1 MDFIHQ
7 EDIVTL
13 KRWLASASYP
23 VIVAHTHPDGDAL
36 GASSGLALYLRGMGK
51 DVAVILPDTPPDNL
65 RFILPKGIP
74 FLFHDEDPA
83 GAEARIARA
92 DLIILADANA
102 FTRTSTLEPFLKAS
116 AARKV
121 LMDHHLNPDTQS
133 FGLVFSTPDI
143 SSASEVVYWL
153 LKALTEN
160 EIEIEKEIEKET
172 EKTEKTEKKTE
183 KEIEIEKE
191 IEKETEG
198 MCAGEPKA
206 PVPPGASA
214 CFLAPGGTG
223 PSAMRE
229 GPLAMC
235 KGSSEMWA
243 GGIGAALM
251 TGMTTDT
258 NNFANSVFPSTFQ
271 MASEL
276 IAAGVDRDALI
287 GKIYQ
292 SYRENRVRLMG
303 YMQSEELHILDNGT
317 AYMVLTRDI
326 QERFDMRDGESEG
339 LVNVPLTIE
348 KVRLSVLLKEDDGH
362 FRVSV
367 RSKKGTSAQQLA
379 QRFFHGGG
387 HENAAGGKMLI
398 GEDIPSADAAPAC
411 LEQVLKDY
419 LK

>member
-1 MDFIHQ
+1 MNFIHA
-7 EDIVTL
+7 EDIITL
-13 KRWLASASYP
+13 GRWLASASYP

-51 DVAVILPDTPPDNL
+51 DVAVILPDTPADNL

-102 FTRTSTLEPFLKAS
+102 FSRTSALEPFLQAS
-116 AARKV
+116 AAPKV

-143 SSASEVVYWL
+143 SSASEVVYWV
-153 LKALTEN
+153 LKALE
-160 EIEIEKEIEKET
+160 E
-172 EKTEKTEKKTE
+172 
-183 KEIEIEKE
+183 
-191 IEKETEG
+191 
-198 MCAGEPKA
+198 
-206 PVPPGASA
+206 
-214 CFLAPGGTG
+214 
-223 PSAMRE
+223 
-229 GPLAMC
+229 PLA
-235 KGSSEMWA
+235 KE
-243 GGIGAALM
+243 IGAALM

-339 LVNVPLTIE
+339 LVNVPLTIKE
-348 KVRLSVLLKEDDGH
+348 VRLCVLLKEDDGH

-387 HENAAGGKMLI
+387 HENAAGGKILI
-398 GEDIPSADAAPAC
+398 GEDIPSADAAPAY
-411 LEQVLKDY
+411 LEKVLKDY

>member
-1 MDFIHQ
+1 MNFIHA
-7 EDIVTL
+7 EDIITL
-13 KRWLASASYP
+13 GRWLASASYP

-51 DVAVILPDTPPDNL
+51 DVAVILPDTPADNL

-102 FTRTSTLEPFLKAS
+102 FSRTSALEPFLQAS
-116 AARKV
+116 TAPKV

-153 LKALTEN
+153 LKALE
-160 EIEIEKEIEKET
+160 EPMAKE
-172 EKTEKTEKKTE
+172 
-183 KEIEIEKE
+183 
-191 IEKETEG
+191 
-198 MCAGEPKA
+198 
-206 PVPPGASA
+206 
-214 CFLAPGGTG
+214 
-223 PSAMRE
+223 
-229 GPLAMC
+229 
-235 KGSSEMWA
+235 
-243 GGIGAALM
+243 IGAALM

-339 LVNVPLTIE
+339 LVNVPLTIKE
-348 KVRLSVLLKEDDGH
+348 VRLCVLLKEDDGH

-387 HENAAGGKMLI
+387 HENAAGGKILI
-398 GEDIPSADAAPAC
+398 GEDIPSADAAPAY
-411 LEQVLKDY
+411 LEKVLKDY

>member
-1 MDFIHQ
+1 MNFIHA
-7 EDIVTL
+7 EDIITL
-13 KRWLASASYP
+13 GRWLASASYP

-36 GASSGLALYLRGMGK
+36 GASSGLALYLRGLGK
-51 DVAVILPDTPPDNL
+51 DVAVILPDTPADNL
-65 RFILPKGIP
+65 RFILPEGIP

-102 FTRTSTLEPFLKAS
+102 FSRTSALEPFLQAS
-116 AARKV
+116 TAPKV

-143 SSASEVVYWL
+143 SSASEVVYWV
-153 LKALTEN
+153 LKALTE
-160 EIEIEKEIEKET
+160 KET
-172 EKTEKTEKKTE
+172 
-183 KEIEIEKE
+183 
-191 IEKETEG
+191 EKETEG

-214 CFLAPGGTG
+214 YFLAPGGTG

-229 GPLAMC
+229 GHSA
-235 KGSSEMWA
+235 MWA
-243 GGIGAALM
+243 KEIGAALM

-258 NNFANSVFPSTFQ
+258 NNFANSVFPSTFR

-339 LVNVPLTIE
+339 LVNVPLTLE
-348 KVRLSVLLKEDDGH
+348 KVRLSVLLKEDEGH

-387 HENAAGGKMLI
+387 HENAAGGKILI
-398 GEDIPSADAAPAC
+398 GEDIPSADAAPAY